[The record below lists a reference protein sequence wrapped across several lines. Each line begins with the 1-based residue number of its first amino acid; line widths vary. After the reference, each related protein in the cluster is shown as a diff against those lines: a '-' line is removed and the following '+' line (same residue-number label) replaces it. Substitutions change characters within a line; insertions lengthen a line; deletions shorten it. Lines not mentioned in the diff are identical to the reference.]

1 MKMEIKNNIHLI
13 VILIGLIISIYFFKG
28 LENFI
33 GYLGFLFLFSWNIY
47 AFLNGRSMISIPKMI
62 ENVRINGSH
71 EARYFLYVVSWGIIA
86 IFSAGYIYKSVLA

>member
-1 MKMEIKNNIHLI
+1 VKIKKNIHII
-13 VILIGLIISIYFFKG
+13 VIFSGLFISVYFFKG
-28 LENFI
+28 WENFI

-71 EARYFLYVVSWGIIA
+71 EARYFLFVVSWGIIA
-86 IFSAGYIYKSVLA
+86 IFSAGYIYKSALA

>member
-1 MKMEIKNNIHLI
+1 MKIKKNIHII
-13 VILIGLIISIYFFKG
+13 VIFSGLFISVYFFKG
-28 LENFI
+28 WENFI

-71 EARYFLYVVSWGIIA
+71 EARYFLFVVSWGIIA
-86 IFSAGYIYKSVLA
+86 IFSAGYIYKSALA